1 MELSVPTQN
10 KCPFSLAQGVLSPDV
25 SLPAKAMDP
34 VDTSHKYISKLVS
47 ASASQIPI
55 SALAVFCIALLIA
68 VSVSNLQQPRVSAL
82 LLIALAGAFVFFS
95 ILLGAVL
102 VQLQNNQRQTTGALE
117 ATENEFHQMA
127 GNIQEVFWMIDA
139 DSKRAIFV
147 NPAYAIITG
156 RSCESLV
163 KNPTSYKEAIH
174 PDDRSQVL
182 AKLDAATR
190 NGPFDERFRIVR
202 PDGDVRWVWARGFP
216 VRNSEGRIYRLVGT
230 VLDITAQRT
239 AEEQVEANL
248 ALARSSWA
256 EADALRKATLGLTQD
271 LRMDL
276 VLQALLQSLA
286 DLIPYSS
293 ARVLIAE
300 GGPHVLSL
308 GEKHSFE
315 NQKSLPDSPLT
326 LNADESPFLERVL
339 SGQKTVLIADTRQE
353 ESWPTFTGHAHL
365 RSWLGVPLV
374 AAGEYLGFLSLGHTE
389 SHRFTEDHVRRAQLL
404 AIPAAAAI
412 QNSRLYERARIYG
425 EELER
430 RFEDLRQ
437 AQAAL
442 VESEEGRRLSEQK
455 FQKVFRSSP
464 VPFSIT
470 TLAEG
475 RFLDVNAA
483 FEYRYGYSRADVI
496 GHTVHELGIWEDPS
510 ESRLMVAQ
518 LQQGPIRNLITRL
531 RMKSGV
537 IRTTA
542 YSADKILFDGQSC
555 VLAVSEFLCENDQDL
570 SN

>member
-1 MELSVPTQN
+1 
-10 KCPFSLAQGVLSPDV
+10 
-25 SLPAKAMDP
+25 
-34 VDTSHKYISKLVS
+34 
-47 ASASQIPI
+47 
-55 SALAVFCIALLIA
+55 
-68 VSVSNLQQPRVSAL
+68 
-82 LLIALAGAFVFFS
+82 
-95 ILLGAVL
+95 
-102 VQLQNNQRQTTGALE
+102 
-117 ATENEFHQMA
+117 
-127 GNIQEVFWMIDA
+127 
-139 DSKRAIFV
+139 
-147 NPAYAIITG
+147 
-156 RSCESLV
+156 
-163 KNPTSYKEAIH
+163 
-174 PDDRSQVL
+174 
-182 AKLDAATR
+182 
-190 NGPFDERFRIVR
+190 
-202 PDGDVRWVWARGFP
+202 
-216 VRNSEGRIYRLVGT
+216 
-230 VLDITAQRT
+230 
-239 AEEQVEANL
+239 
-248 ALARSSWA
+248 
-256 EADALRKATLGLTQD
+256 
-271 LRMDL
+271 MDL